1 MSSLFFLSRCPRWRG
16 LEDDQVWCRR
26 AVEPA
31 APARWHM
38 PEASLT
44 VTSLLVMLLS
54 VNHDLDS
61 INTDQTAV

>member
-1 MSSLFFLSRCPRWRG
+1 MTRSGADVPWSLLLPRAT
-16 LEDDQVWCRR
+16 LEFGW
-26 AVEPA
+26 
-31 APARWHM
+31 RWHM

>member
-1 MSSLFFLSRCPRWRG
+1 
-16 LEDDQVWCRR
+16 
-26 AVEPA
+26 
-31 APARWHM
+31 M